1 MNLHEYQGKELIK
14 RYGVKIQEGI
24 PVDTPE
30 QAVEA
35 ARQLQTQTG
44 TNIWVVKAQIHAGG
58 RGKAGGVKVAKS
70 LDDVKEKAGNIL
82 GATLV
87 TPQTGAKGKRVNK
100 VLIAQDVYY
109 PGATE
114 IKEFYMS
121 VLLDREKGK
130 NVIVYST
137 EGGMDIVCCVWLGLG
152 FPPNFLA
159 GGSRQPWVVR
169 GP

>member
-58 RGKAGGVKVAKS
+58 LFLHG
-70 LDDVKEKAGNIL
+70 LDVG
-82 GATLV
+82 
-87 TPQTGAKGKRVNK
+87 
-100 VLIAQDVYY
+100 
-109 PGATE
+109 
-114 IKEFYMS
+114 
-121 VLLDREKGK
+121 
-130 NVIVYST
+130 
-137 EGGMDIVCCVWLGLG
+137 LGLCEFRHDSKYICG
-152 FPPNFLA
+152 FNMPEFL
-159 GGSRQPWVVR
+159 SKYTHRSDK
-169 GP
+169 

>member
-100 VLIAQDVYY
+100 VLRMFIIRV
-109 PGATE
+109 PPR
-114 IKEFYMS
+114 
-121 VLLDREKGK
+121 LK
-130 NVIVYST
+130 NFI
-137 EGGMDIVCCVWLGLG
+137 
-152 FPPNFLA
+152 
-159 GGSRQPWVVR
+159 
-169 GP
+169 